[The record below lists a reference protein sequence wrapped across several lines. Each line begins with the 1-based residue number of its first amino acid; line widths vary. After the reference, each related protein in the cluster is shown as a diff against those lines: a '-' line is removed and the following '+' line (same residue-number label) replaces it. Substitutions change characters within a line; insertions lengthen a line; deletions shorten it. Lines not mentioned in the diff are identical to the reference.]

1 MRIHLR
7 TSAGLSVLGCAFLVI
22 NSLAVAGPKET
33 SALPLRLEGA
43 GVLRILCS
51 TLDPSDCRE
60 PSETGP
66 VLRMRSQSGNA
77 FRSRGWHAR
86 GDRPVVTA
94 LDACVAR
101 PLTND
106 RFGRH
111 FAGGLQW

>member
-7 TSAGLSVLGCAFLVI
+7 TSAGLSVLGCALLVI
-22 NSLAVAGPKET
+22 TSLAVAGPKET
-33 SALPLRLEGA
+33 ALPLRLEGA
-43 GVLRILCS
+43 GVLGILCS

-66 VLRMRSQSGNA
+66 VLRTRSQSGNA
-77 FRSRGWHAR
+77 FRPRGWHAR

-106 RFGRH
+106 RFDRH